1 MPGSLWAVRH
11 CIFLRLRQLVQ
22 ILGIAWQAVLQ
33 KPVGLRTVHGQ
44 QRGALLRE
52 RGVKFVVAAALLLGA
67 FDEGTQ
73 PVGSL
78 EQTMLS
84 AVRTLPSMQG
94 VSSAASSAGS
104 RAAME
109 RTLSVSSAL

>member
-1 MPGSLWAVRH
+1 M
-11 CIFLRLRQLVQ
+11 
-22 ILGIAWQAVLQ
+22 LQ
-33 KPVGLRTVHGQ
+33 KPVGLRAVHSL

-52 RGVKFVVAAALLLGA
+52 CGVKFVVAAALLLGA
-67 FDEGTQ
+67 FDQRAQ

-78 EQTMLS
+78 EQTMLLC
-84 AVRTLPSMQG
+84 RQGTPSMQG